1 MQLGRLGAW
10 YSTDKLGGPQQIKSF
25 VQTVE
30 RLGYDTLWY
39 PESRGY
45 ESLSVAGFML
55 SPDHEAEA
63 RQLDRIDLRA
73 RRIHVPPGTAVVAGA
88 VWRPLHPGPRRVARA
103 DGGRHSRPHL

>member
-10 YSTDKLGGPQQIKSF
+10 YSTDKLGGPQQIKTF

-55 SPDHEAEA
+55 AN
-63 RQLDRIDLRA
+63 
-73 RRIHVPPGTAVVAGA
+73 TT
-88 VWRPLHPGPRRVARA
+88 
-103 DGGRHSRPHL
+103 

>member
-10 YSTDKLGGPQQIKSF
+10 YSTDKLGGPQQIKQF
-25 VQTVE
+25 VATVE

-55 SPDHEAEA
+55 ANM
-63 RQLDRIDLRA
+63 RQ
-73 RRIHVPPGTAVVAGA
+73 
-88 VWRPLHPGPRRVARA
+88 
-103 DGGRHSRPHL
+103 S